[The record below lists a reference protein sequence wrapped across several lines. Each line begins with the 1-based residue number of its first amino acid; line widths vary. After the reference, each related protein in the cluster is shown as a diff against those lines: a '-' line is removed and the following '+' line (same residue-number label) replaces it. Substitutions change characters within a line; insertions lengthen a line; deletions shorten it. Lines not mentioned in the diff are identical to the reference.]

1 MNLNKLYSVA
11 EKEKIYVS
19 NYKMNNNKARII
31 NYNDCN
37 YMFVDYSKIDSY
49 TDEKDAIAEELGH
62 YYYNSYYTIQSTKEE
77 IDRAEYRANKWK
89 AKVLVPISSI
99 QRCFKHHIYSIYD
112 ISEILNIK
120 IETLLFAL
128 QYYKSNNLL

>member
-1 MNLNKLYSVA
+1 MNLNKLYSIA
-11 EKEKIYVS
+11 EKEKINVS

-31 NYNDCN
+31 NYNGCN

-62 YYYNSYYTIQSTKEE
+62 YYYNSYYTINSTKEE

-89 AKVLVPISSI
+89 AKVLVPVSSI
-99 QRCFKHHIYSIYD
+99 QRCFNHHIYSIYD